1 MTHESKWMF
10 TVSLFA
16 TCTLFAIPAIA
27 QSKPAPPTQNVL
39 VVNGAGQPVPTAAQG
54 TTNVA
59 GTVNIGNAPNVNV
72 ANTPTVNLAGGASV
86 NVTNPLDGQSKPT
99 PLAVLDAIQPY
110 EDSCSVLFGGISFGT
125 CNFRAIPSGKRLVIQ
140 EFDANGGLETGLKP
154 IALILSTPAVDHAF
168 TATFMGSAPVYD
180 LFATHQETR
189 LYVPPSQTPTCFVS
203 LSGNSSLHYNCALS
217 GFLVDVPQ

>member
-16 TCTLFAIPAIA
+16 TCTLVAIPAIA
-27 QSKPAPPTQNVL
+27 QSKPAPPPTNVL
-39 VVNGAGQPVPTAAQG
+39 VINGAGQPVPTAAQG

-59 GTVNIGNAPNVNV
+59 GTVNVGNTPNVNI
-72 ANTPTVNLAGGASV
+72 ANTPTVNLASGTGV
-86 NVTNPLDGQSKPT
+86 TVTNPLDGQGNLT

-110 EDSCSVLFGGISFGT
+110 EDNCTISFSGIAGRS

-140 EFDANGGLETGLKP
+140 EFDAQGDIETGLKP
-154 IALILSTPAVDHAF
+154 LEIVVRTPTLHYF
-168 TATFMGSAPVYD
+168 TATFMGND
-180 LFATHQETR
+180 GFLDFFATHQETR
-189 LYVPPSQTPTCFVS
+189 LYVAPSQTPVCTVT
-203 LSGNSSLHYNCALS
+203 LNGNSNHVYDCQLS